1 MSPQILSPVGADAL
15 AGASNA
21 APRHLSPEAVAG
33 APAVIGDLLATLGIR
48 WRHLVLI
55 PCTEGWCLTL
65 QCRVAGRF
73 RAFLLELSADAVQA
87 AEQGGA
93 RRRALAVELDEYL
106 AECERFRR

>member
-1 MSPQILSPVGADAL
+1 MSPQILSRAGADAP
-15 AGASNA
+15 A
-21 APRHLSPEAVAG
+21 AANPATPRHLSPEGVAG

-48 WRHLVLI
+48 WQHLVLI

-106 AECERFRR
+106 AECERIRQ